1 MNCATLYSGSTQ
13 SLVALMGSF
22 SACELP
28 LPFLG
33 GNSKEAQTPW
43 QTDALVE
50 HSQARIKMAYA
61 GHCDFLT
68 GDFNAADES
77 LYVESMKSCISNKCQ
92 KIKICHCAETLDRT
106 CNFGCTYCS
115 GTMCSHVNIDT
126 CTHIHRDSS
135 TKWKLSCL
143 LTSLSSSYLS
153 KRINLYINPYKDQF
167 WLSLW
172 PRNLGSDSLIRKLL

>member
-22 SACELP
+22 SACEPP
-28 LPFLG
+28 LLFLG

-50 HSQARIKMAYA
+50 HSQARIEMAYA

-77 LYVESMKSCISNKCQ
+77 LYVESMNSCLSNKCQ
-92 KIKICHCAETLDRT
+92 KTKIQIL
-106 CNFGCTYCS
+106 
-115 GTMCSHVNIDT
+115 I
-126 CTHIHRDSS
+126 
-135 TKWKLSCL
+135 CL
-143 LTSLSSSYLS
+143 HYIIFSDEDIVSLRFLCV
-153 KRINLYINPYKDQF
+153 L
-167 WLSLW
+167 
-172 PRNLGSDSLIRKLL
+172 